1 MSGQPIAVR
10 RLTGSITVPE
20 RISRRMHPLVREARQ
35 QFGKGVRHH
44 GRVTAGR
51 EGLDIRVSPQQ
62 VGRACRLMDT
72 IIKVLEQH
80 GAQVVLDHQDE
91 WKRSTYASVDG
102 EKVYFGL
109 EESLKI
115 IQTERDSFDY
125 TRQEF
130 VPNGKLV
137 LRIKGH
143 FLKDC
148 RSRWADG
155 KRGILE
161 QKLASFINGLSA
173 AAVYLKQERQERE
186 EQQRRW
192 EEERKER
199 EQRLQ
204 ALEEEKQR
212 QRALEQQALSWQKSR
227 LLRAY
232 IRAVVRQQGQYAADS
247 EFARWVEWAS
257 THADQLNPLRQSVFH
272 GAELVEQPTMS
283 GSNTKDME

>member
-1 MSGQPIAVR
+1 
-10 RLTGSITVPE
+10 
-20 RISRRMHPLVREARQ
+20 MHPLIRQTRQ
-35 QFGKGVRHH
+35 QFARGGKHH

-62 VGRACRLMDT
+62 VGRACRIMDT
-72 IIKVLEQH
+72 VIKALEKY
-80 GAQVVLDHQDE
+80 GARVAIDVQDD
-91 WKRSTYASVDG
+91 WKRSLYANVDG

-115 IQTERDSFDY
+115 VQRERDQFGY
-125 TRQEF
+125 TGQEF
-130 VPNGKLV
+130 VPNGRLV
-137 LRIKGH
+137 LRIKH
-143 FLKDC
+143 DFLTGC
-148 RSRWADG
+148 RIRWTDG
-155 KRGILE
+155 KRGRLE
-161 QKLASFINGLSA
+161 QKLPSFINGLSA